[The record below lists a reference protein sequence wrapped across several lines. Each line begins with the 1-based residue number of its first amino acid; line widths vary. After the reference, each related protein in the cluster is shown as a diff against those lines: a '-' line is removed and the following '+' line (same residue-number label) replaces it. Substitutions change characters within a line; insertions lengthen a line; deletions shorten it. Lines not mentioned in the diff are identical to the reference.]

1 MFRISKIAS
10 FLTRTACHNHAVN
23 IHKQTEWQRLPVL
36 SRFYSKNMDR
46 DRFGECPPCKKPNC
60 KTPAPRSPDC
70 KPITDE
76 PCGPPPCKRLP
87 QYQDCPRPNRMNDL
101 PEPDCPYQDH
111 DGPRKRKRLILLI
124 VGTIIFLASAAAM
137 YKIQTTPPP
146 RKPKGKKKSRRPHIV
161 KKIPCESKCIPKEV
175 PYLLIGGGTAAF
187 SAFRAIKSADPTAK
201 VLVMTSEGDFPYM
214 RPPLSKEI
222 WFNEDQEAVKNLTFK
237 QWNGSERS
245 LFYEPEDF
253 YLNVEELM
261 RSENGGV
268 AVCKGWSITHLDV
281 VERKAFLDTGEAI
294 TYEKCLIATGALPK
308 NLDIFANAEPK
319 IQEKVTLYRNIF
331 DFEELYE
338 ISEEAKAIAIVGGGF
353 LGSELACALARKGKK
368 NLRVYQMFREGGN
381 MGKILPEYLS
391 FWTTEKVRAEGV
403 EVLPYTEVT
412 GVRLKEKDDML
423 ILNLSNGK
431 TVSANQVIVAI
442 GVEPNTEIAEKSD
455 LEVDP
460 ELGGFLVNT
469 ELQARSHLYIAGDC
483 ACFYDTK
490 LGRRRV
496 EHHDHAVVSGR
507 LAGENMTG
515 AAKPYWHQSMFWS
528 DLGPDVGY
536 EAIGIVDSSLPTVGV
551 FAKAT
556 SEDTPQAVV
565 TATDEGI
572 RSTTE
577 EGVPPECNKYVK
589 KDPEQ
594 EKLAQEIRR
603 HASKPQAGEDF
614 GKGVIFYL
622 RDDIVVGIVLW
633 NVFNRMNIAR
643 QVLKDERK
651 YDDLNEVAKLFNI
664 HEE

>member
-1 MFRISKIAS
+1 MFRICKFAS
-10 FLTRTACHNHAVN
+10 VVTRTVRQNQAVYTQN
-23 IHKQTEWQRLPVL
+23 QAQWQRVTTIL
-36 SRFYSKNMDR
+36 RFYSKKGER
-46 DRFGECPPCKKPNC
+46 DRTGACPPCDKP
-60 KTPAPRSPDC
+60 
-70 KPITDE
+70 
-76 PCGPPPCKRLP
+76 LP
-87 QYQDCPRPNRMNDL
+87 QFQECPAPNRMDRMPK
-101 PEPDCPYQDH
+101 PECPYEEQD
-111 DGPRKRKRLILLI
+111 GRQKKKYLLALLL
-124 VGTIIFLASAAAM
+124 GTVVFLATLAALYRAQTLKPEGPK
-137 YKIQTTPPP
+137 KI
-146 RKPKGKKKSRRPHIV
+146 KGKKRPQVI
-161 KKIPCESKCIPKEV
+161 KKMPPNSKDIPNSI
-175 PYLLIGGGTAAF
+175 PYLLIGGGTASFA
-187 SAFRAIKSADPTAK
+187 AFRAIKSADPQAK
-201 VLVMTSEGDFPYM
+201 ILVIASEGDFPYM

-222 WFNEDQEAVKNLTFK
+222 WFNDDPAAVKNLTFK

-245 LFYEPEDF
+245 LFYEPDDF
-253 YLNVEELM
+253 YMACNQLTK
-261 RSENGGV
+261 SDNGGV
-268 AVCKGWSITHLDV
+268 AVAKGWNITHIDV
-281 VERKAFLDTGEAI
+281 VERKAFLEDGYEI
-294 TYEKCLIATGALPK
+294 NYEKCLIATGALPK
-308 NLDIFANAEPK
+308 NLDIFDKAEPK
-319 IQEKVTLYRNIF
+319 IQEKITLYRNIF

-338 ISEEAKAIAIVGGGF
+338 ITDTAKAIAIVGGGF
-353 LGSELACALARKGKK
+353 LGSELACAIARKGKK
-368 NLRVYQMFREGGN
+368 KVRVYQIFREGGN

-391 FWTTEKVRAEGV
+391 YWTTDKVKAEGV
-403 EVLPYTEVT
+403 EVLPYAEVT
-412 GVRLKEKDDML
+412 GVKFKDDML
-423 ILNLSNGK
+423 TLNLSSGK
-431 TVSANQVIVAI
+431 TVTANHVIVAV
-442 GVEPNTEIAEKSD
+442 GAEPNTEIAEKSD

-507 LAGENMTG
+507 LAGENMAG

-536 EAIGIVDSSLPTVGV
+536 EAIGIVDSALPTVGV

-556 SEDTPQAVV
+556 SSDSPQAVV

-572 RSTTE
+572 RSKTE
-577 EGVPPECNKYVK
+577 EQVPPECDKFIK
-589 KDPEQ
+589 KDPEAK
-594 EKLAQEIRR
+594 KLAEQIRKD
-603 HASKPQAGEDF
+603 ASQAREGEDF